1 MAALETGELRSEYCE
16 VSTMTAVPLP
26 PRVLVADRGDA
37 GRRVDLVVRRHLTDL
52 AHATRTRVQAWIED
66 GRVTIN
72 GRVVRRVSVR
82 AALGDAVVVQLPDEE
97 PREPVIPESGPLKR
111 LYEDDY
117 VLVVNKP
124 AGVVSHP
131 TFLHPRGSLL
141 NIVLHYAAG
150 WPDGQRP
157 SLVGRL
163 DKFTS
168 GAVVIAKTTDA
179 HARMQRVLAGSFS
192 EKSYLALAFGP
203 VTPARGSID
212 LRLRRH
218 PDDRRRVVATVDD
231 GLASLTQYERLDVVD
246 ADGCPVALMRC
257 RLITG
262 RMHQVRVHL
271 AARGWPIVGDS
282 KYGEPRWTACND
294 LALRARLQTF
304 PRQALHAARVSFIH
318 PFTRK
323 RVIVEAPLP
332 DDMRE
337 LAAACGLDLS
347 IALPKQLPADN
358 HEGHEGQR
366 SS

>member
-1 MAALETGELRSEYCE
+1 MSCE
-16 VSTMTAVPLP
+16 VSTMAAVPLP

-37 GRRVDLVVRRHLTDL
+37 GRRVDLVIRRHLTDL
-52 AHATRTRVQAWIED
+52 ANATRTRVQAWIED

-82 AALGDAVVVQLPDEE
+82 AALGDSVVVQLPDEE
-97 PREPVIPESGPLKR
+97 PRAPVLPEPGPLER

-117 VLVVNKP
+117 LLVVNKP

-141 NIVLHYAAG
+141 NIVLHYAAAWLG
-150 WPDGQRP
+150 DQRP

-163 DKFTS
+163 DKLTS
-168 GAVVIAKTTDA
+168 GAVVIAKTTNA
-179 HARMQRVLAGSFS
+179 HALMQRVLASSLS
-192 EKSYLALAFGP
+192 EKTYVAVAYGP
-203 VTPARGSID
+203 VNPARGSID

-218 PDDRRRVVATVDD
+218 PDDRRRVIATMDD
-231 GLASLTQYERLDVVD
+231 GVASLTQYERLEMVD
-246 ADGCPVALMRC
+246 ADGCRVALMRC

-294 LALRARLQTF
+294 TALRARLEAF

-318 PFTRK
+318 PFTRE
-323 RVIVEAPLP
+323 RVSVEAPLP

-337 LAAACGLDLS
+337 LADACRLDLS
-347 IALPKQLPADN
+347 LLKATGMFRRRPM
-358 HEGHEGQR
+358 R
-366 SS
+366 